1 MVSLLSSICPSLSS
15 ATSKRLAGEREL
27 PAKFDVHGF
36 RARGFS
42 TAKSCRVEISTL
54 QLDLLVVDTTRRY
67 FNRVPIWSAADF
79 AR

>member
-1 MVSLLSSICPSLSS
+1 MVSLLSSILPSLSS
-15 ATSKRLAGEREL
+15 ATSSRRAGEV

-54 QLDLLVVDTTRRY
+54 QLDRPVVDTTRR
-67 FNRVPIWSAADF
+67 
-79 AR
+79 